1 MEIFNNLQNEEIFK
15 DFQPKKE
22 KTFLNKKRNISK
34 DAIDT
39 PDYIPDEI
47 LEECCND
54 FTTNSHPKNL
64 SSKDQSNQ
72 IKEFELIEKKN

>member
-39 PDYIPDEI
+39 PDS
-47 LEECCND
+47 
-54 FTTNSHPKNL
+54 FFFGL
-64 SSKDQSNQ
+64 SST
-72 IKEFELIEKKN
+72 KKFRCCFARKKINLLFYHNRLQ

>member
-34 DAIDT
+34 M
-39 PDYIPDEI
+39 
-47 LEECCND
+47 L
-54 FTTNSHPKNL
+54 
-64 SSKDQSNQ
+64 
-72 IKEFELIEKKN
+72 